1 MRAIGIAIV
10 SALATSAIAADTSWH
25 PIDLDRPGALEQ
37 LKQEHPE
44 HYRVIAGILRSAETV
59 PCKPRELR
67 TLKSRFD
74 MEEMACNIAMMTSYP
89 PKRHLSFAWG
99 GATYTATVTMTDGEG
114 HLLPANGEER
124 R

>member
-1 MRAIGIAIV
+1 MRAIGIAV
-10 SALATSAIAADTSWH
+10 VCALATSAIAADTSWR

-37 LKQEHPE
+37 LKREHPD
-44 HYRVIAGILRSAETV
+44 HYRAIAGILRSAETV

-67 TLKSRFD
+67 SLRSRFD
-74 MEEMACNIAMMTSYP
+74 MEEMACNFALMTSYP

-99 GATYTATVTMTDGEG
+99 GTTYTATVTMKDGAG
-114 HLLPANGEER
+114 RLLPANGGER